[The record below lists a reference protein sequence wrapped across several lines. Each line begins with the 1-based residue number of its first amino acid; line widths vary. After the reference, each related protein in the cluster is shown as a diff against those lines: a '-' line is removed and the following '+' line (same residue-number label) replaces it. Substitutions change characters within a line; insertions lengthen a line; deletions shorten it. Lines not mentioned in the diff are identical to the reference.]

1 MPKEFVVTEISQAI
15 QTRLFPTVMGT
26 NRLEGRPRKT
36 DNFDR
41 SLRAEV
47 RDALWMLT
55 RQWQMGEFLGDDAG
69 SPVSAKV
76 MIEMQPLRKYQPA
89 DHAVQPFPHDLPLEA
104 VVERRGLPFQQGTQA
119 ISLDLRLLMG
129 RQWLK
134 MAAAVGDFS
143 AFFRQQFAI
152 AMPDPTKPEDAQMC
166 AHPEVWQQFA
176 AVAGRAMDGYQFY
189 QQVKSG
195 MPASTGVVATL
206 DEVRALD
213 DLGQKFVTWFDTLF
227 LQPVK
232 DQDAWKPSYLEYQL
246 NCAADGN
253 RGEQTLVATEY
264 YHGQL
269 DWYNFDLDSGKKLDE
284 PEEPLPPAASAFV
297 RDSFIPAGI
306 TFDGMPNTR
315 WWTFEDGKTNFGA
328 LLPNKTDLGKLL
340 LVEFGLVY
348 ANDWF
353 LLPVPVETGQTLL
366 VKGLSV
372 TNVFGE
378 NFWIEPAAKP
388 GGNPAQRWRMFT
400 LKQSGPA
407 TAPEDLSLLL
417 LPTVP
422 KIQEGPAV
430 DEVLLLRDEVANM
443 VWGVERV
450 VPLASGRSKS
460 GFEAATELRGY
471 LLKLVQKKLEI
482 NPDPSPH
489 EYEAAIR
496 YEVMNSVPENW
507 IPFIPVHEP
516 GSKRQIRLQRATLP
530 RILEGDTETPAP
542 VRPRSVL
549 LREGVDANLAYF
561 IHEEEVPRSGVIV
574 THRYQRT
581 RWLNGRVVNWL
592 GVRKVTG
599 RGEGHSGLAFDQIL
613 PTGKQP

>member
-1 MPKEFVVTEISQAI
+1 MPQEFVVKDISQTLQA
-15 QTRLFPTVMGT
+15 RLFPTVMGT
-26 NRLEGRPRKT
+26 NRLEGRPRRSN
-36 DNFDR
+36 NFDR
-41 SLRAEV
+41 SLRAEL

-55 RQWQMGEFLGDDAG
+55 RQWQLGEFQGDDAG
-69 SPVSAKV
+69 SPVSSKIMV
-76 MIEMQPLRKYQPA
+76 EMQPLRKYQPA
-89 DHAVQPFPHDLPLEA
+89 DHAVQPFPTGFPLEA
-104 VVERRGLPFQQGTQA
+104 VVERRGLPFQQGDQP

-134 MAAAVGDFS
+134 MAAALGNFS
-143 AFFRQQFAI
+143 NFYRQQFAI
-152 AMPDPTKPEDAQMC
+152 AMPDPAKPEDAQIC

-176 AVAGRAMDGYQFY
+176 AVAGRAMDGYRLYRQIKTSF
-189 QQVKSG
+189 
-195 MPASTGVVATL
+195 PASTGVVATQ

-213 DLGQKFVTWFDTLF
+213 ELGQKFVEWFEKLF
-227 LQPVK
+227 LLPAP
-232 DQDAWKPSYLEYQL
+232 DQDAWKPAYLEYQF
-246 NCAADGN
+246 NCAADGD
-253 RGEQTLVATEY
+253 RGEQTLTATEY

-269 DWYNFDLDSGKKLDE
+269 DWYNFDLDPAKKIGA
-284 PEEPLPPAASAFV
+284 PQEPLPPAASTFI
-297 RDSFIPAGI
+297 RDAFIPVAV

-340 LVEFGLVY
+340 LVEFGLIY

-378 NFWIEPAAKP
+378 HFWIEPAAKSA
-388 GGNPAQRWRMFT
+388 GNPQQRWRMFT
-400 LKQSGPA
+400 LKQAGSG

-430 DEVLLLRDEVANM
+430 DEILLLRDEVANM

-460 GFEAATELRGY
+460 GFEAATELRRY
-471 LLKLVQKKLEI
+471 LQKMTDAKLEA
-482 NPDPSPH
+482 NPNLSPH
-489 EYEAAIR
+489 EYEAPIR

-516 GSKRQIRLQRATLP
+516 GSKRQIRLQRATMP
-530 RILEGDTETPAP
+530 RMLEGDANPPQP

-561 IHEEEVPRSGVIV
+561 LHEEEVPRAGVV
-574 THRYQRT
+574 VSHKYQRT

-592 GVRKVTG
+592 GVRKITG